1 MAKIMIVVDHKW
13 RDLPSSVYLK
23 LLLEKNYGHSVEL
36 VRLGEDS
43 ALISSFM
50 PHMVIYNNLYEKDR
64 NEYARHLTSCG
75 IKILILPT
83 EGITFSDQQTLLFT
97 HKYSGID
104 FIDCY
109 LAWNSLMHNAILE
122 NNVLPESK
130 VSLAGNCRFDF
141 YLPPLSRLLKD
152 RDYFFHKYGMPLHRM
167 NILITTNFANAEFWP
182 DTSFLEKNLEKQRAN
197 GIPVFSDA
205 AKLAQYEYEY
215 RNMMFDLI
223 IGFTKK
229 QRGVNL
235 LLKYHPSERKMLY
248 QRFADELKTL
258 NPNVFLIEGEYIWD
272 VLNVSDLTL
281 QRCSTVAIEAWLMG
295 KYTAEI
301 ELLPSLDHFLQPK
314 YREGS
319 WTVKSVQD
327 LSELISSISDNTLSI
342 SQEMNTYRKKIIREL
357 IFKPD
362 GETSKR
368 VAETIDSLT
377 REIHADIRKLS
388 GVTMKNRIKSFVR
401 RTLGMKGYDIA
412 SNLSKFK
419 FGDYLGRYDKRFSA
433 DDVREWSEKL
443 LPFL

>member
-1 MAKIMIVVDHKW
+1 MARIMIVVDHKW

-23 LLLEKNYGHSVEL
+23 LLLEKKYGHSVEL

-43 ALISSFM
+43 ALISSFR

-64 NEYARHLTSCG
+64 NEYARHLKSCG

-104 FIDCY
+104 FIDLY

-122 NNVLPESK
+122 NSVLPESK
-130 VSLAGNCRFDF
+130 VRLVGNCRFDF
-141 YLPPLSRLLKD
+141 YLPPLSRLLKS
-152 RDYFFHKYGMPLHRM
+152 RDYFLHKYGMPLKHM
-167 NILITTNFANAEFWP
+167 NILITTNYANAEFWP
-182 DTSFLEKNLEKQRAN
+182 NTSFLEKNLEKQRAN

-205 AKLAQYEYEY
+205 TKLAKYEYEY
-215 RNMMFDLI
+215 RKMMFDI
-223 IGFTKK
+223 IIEFSKK
-229 QRGVNL
+229 QQDINL
-235 LLKYHPSERKMLY
+235 LLKYHPSERKILY

-272 VLNVSDLTL
+272 VLNISDLVI

-295 KYTAEI
+295 KYTAEV
-301 ELLPSLDHFLQPK
+301 ELLPSLDHFLQP
-314 YREGS
+314 RHRDGS
-319 WTVKSVQD
+319 WAVRSVQD
-327 LSELISSISDNTLSI
+327 LSELISSISHNTLSI
-342 SQEMNTYRKKIIREL
+342 SQKMKTYREKTIQDL

-368 VAETIDSLT
+368 VAEVIDSSARKT
-377 REIHADIRKLS
+377 HTNIRSIS
-388 GVTMKNRIKSFVR
+388 GVTMKNRVKSFVR
-401 RTLGMKGYDIA
+401 RTVGMKGYDIV

-419 FGDYLGRYDKRFSA
+419 IGDYLGRYDKRFSA
-433 DDVREWSEKL
+433 DDIAEWSKKL